1 VDVPVAR
8 RLERPTWINVR
19 TLLGLTLFIVALLAG
34 QRILATGATTTPIW
48 SAATNLP
55 AGVPLD
61 PGDLVSTAVNLPADV
76 TARYAGTNSD
86 LTGLVLTRA
95 IGAGELIP
103 ADAIAQAAGADQVE
117 MTIPVSPEHAVGGAL
132 RAGDTVDVFVSY
144 NPGDL
149 RAITKLVLDDAQ
161 IIDLV
166 TAGGLVVG
174 EKAVVG
180 VTVSVDRDAAKEV
193 AFAIRNG
200 EIDLARGSG
209 VSGTG

>member
-1 VDVPVAR
+1 
-8 RLERPTWINVR
+8 
-19 TLLGLTLFIVALLAG
+19 
-34 QRILATGATTTPIW
+34 
-48 SAATNLP
+48 
-55 AGVPLD
+55 
-61 PGDLVSTAVNLPADV
+61 
-76 TARYAGTNSD
+76 
-86 LTGLVLTRA
+86 
-95 IGAGELIP
+95 
-103 ADAIAQAAGADQVE
+103 

-132 RAGDTVDVFVSY
+132 RPGDTVDVFVSY

-161 IIDLV
+161 IVDLV